1 MFPMEAQLMA
11 SNILL
16 VDDSNVV
23 KAVLFRI
30 LTQSSLPINQIYDA
44 ANGAEALEILES
56 HRMDLVVADINMPV
70 MDGVEMIEWMR
81 ADTRFKHIPVIVISS
96 EGSTARIEQLK
107 AKGAIAFIR
116 KPATP
121 DLIRDIVCDTLGL
134 KAPQKD
140 SGTTAMTVFS
150 SILETYASLIVTPLP
165 DAPSLPR
172 GGPCRRGAPH
182 RRRL

>member
-11 SNILL
+11 LNILL

-44 ANGAEALEILES
+44 ANGAEALEVLES

-81 ADTRFKHIPVIVISS
+81 ADTRFKHIPVVVIST
-96 EGSTARIEQLK
+96 EGSSSRIDKLRNLGIE
-107 AKGAIAFIR
+107 AYIR
-116 KPATP
+116 KP
-121 DLIRDIVCDTLGL
+121 
-134 KAPQKD
+134 
-140 SGTTAMTVFS
+140 FS
-150 SILETYASLIVTPLP
+150 SDEIQTIFSEIFGES
-165 DAPSLPR
+165 
-172 GGPCRRGAPH
+172 
-182 RRRL
+182 

>member
-1 MFPMEAQLMA
+1 MA

-96 EGSTARIEQLK
+96 EGSSSRIDRLRDLGIE
-107 AKGAIAFIR
+107 AYIR
-116 KPATP
+116 KP
-121 DLIRDIVCDTLGL
+121 
-134 KAPQKD
+134 
-140 SGTTAMTVFS
+140 FS
-150 SILETYASLIVTPLP
+150 SDEIQITFSEILGES
-165 DAPSLPR
+165 
-172 GGPCRRGAPH
+172 
-182 RRRL
+182 

>member
-1 MFPMEAQLMA
+1 MA

-96 EGSTARIEQLK
+96 EGSSSRIDRLRDLGIE
-107 AKGAIAFIR
+107 AYIR
-116 KPATP
+116 KP
-121 DLIRDIVCDTLGL
+121 
-134 KAPQKD
+134 
-140 SGTTAMTVFS
+140 FS
-150 SILETYASLIVTPLP
+150 SDEIQITFSEMLGES
-165 DAPSLPR
+165 
-172 GGPCRRGAPH
+172 
-182 RRRL
+182 

>member
-96 EGSTARIEQLK
+96 EGSSSRIDRLRDLGIE
-107 AKGAIAFIR
+107 AYIR
-116 KPATP
+116 KP
-121 DLIRDIVCDTLGL
+121 
-134 KAPQKD
+134 
-140 SGTTAMTVFS
+140 FS
-150 SILETYASLIVTPLP
+150 SDEIQITFSEILGES
-165 DAPSLPR
+165 
-172 GGPCRRGAPH
+172 
-182 RRRL
+182 

>member
-1 MFPMEAQLMA
+1 MA

-70 MDGVEMIEWMR
+70 MDGVGMIEWMR
-81 ADTRFKHIPVIVISS
+81 ADTRFRHIPVVVIST
-96 EGSTARIEQLK
+96 EGSSSRIDRLRDLGIE
-107 AKGAIAFIR
+107 AYIR
-116 KPATP
+116 KP
-121 DLIRDIVCDTLGL
+121 
-134 KAPQKD
+134 
-140 SGTTAMTVFS
+140 FS
-150 SILETYASLIVTPLP
+150 SDEIQTTFSEILGES
-165 DAPSLPR
+165 
-172 GGPCRRGAPH
+172 
-182 RRRL
+182 

>member
-96 EGSTARIEQLK
+96 EGSSSRIDRLRDLGIE
-107 AKGAIAFIR
+107 AYIR
-116 KPATP
+116 KP
-121 DLIRDIVCDTLGL
+121 
-134 KAPQKD
+134 
-140 SGTTAMTVFS
+140 FS
-150 SILETYASLIVTPLP
+150 SDEIQITFSEMLGES
-165 DAPSLPR
+165 
-172 GGPCRRGAPH
+172 
-182 RRRL
+182 